1 MKRLINY
8 YVVVVL
14 LGSLLGISLVYAFSL
29 TQRNLIKPPESQN
42 QIYVD
47 QARSIQNVLMGSL
60 VFRKY
65 IKNEANRNEAVRQ
78 RITNYLHEIRKSEGL
93 GTLGILRLEGDS
105 LIVQMASG
113 DYSNID
119 NNLATASEAL
129 KYKEVMFD
137 PGSGMFFYPFLTGNG
152 QTESF
157 ILAFRPR
164 PSQSSEKATNNFL
177 WVFLY
182 ATVGFLLLSVA
193 LLMVLH
199 RLRYRRLFVVE
210 AVVIFFLGFA
220 IAWFV
225 KLASESSAAKER
237 EAMFLSFINGKYH
250 SMRTAFTELHSDITL
265 INKYF
270 ESSEEVTTDEFRTFC
285 NALFEGNE
293 MHKAFLVIN
302 KENTLEGAGT
312 PKYSLAMCARRNPDT
327 SQSDLN
333 LDRHPEI
340 LSLLENSSSTGLVYC
355 SLTTHQSNY
364 SGDGNSLVVVQPL
377 RKTAQSRENSS
388 SSFIVAFI
396 DIQELLND
404 KMNDGNPMNKI
415 LPLGLA
421 VRDEHSHNSFIW
433 LASFPPEHN
442 NLHLPHNNH
451 KHMQDFSLST
461 IKPLLF
467 AGRVFYMTTHDS
479 QAFDAIAPYRK
490 GSLLFMITSLGTLLL
505 ALVVYNIR
513 SGWFG
518 LENAVHK
525 RTLQLQSR
533 VKELEIILD
542 LSHQLT
548 VTGSMSDA
556 LAWLCRRYNQDYQQS
571 SDSVLIIK
579 YKDLPICE
587 ECNLSVVGMQ
597 SIVHCGILDD
607 NSVIG
612 TIELY
617 GRADIV
623 PLGEYAKEQEP
634 FVRQLQFVINSWI
647 AFKKALQQLTEAEER
662 FSKLVE
668 SSFDGI
674 FMLENE
680 RFLWVNQAFADMVEY
695 TREELTSPDFN
706 ISSLYT
712 PKSREIS
719 EKRRE
724 MRKRGDN
731 PPPRFDFQQLS
742 KTGKVIEVEISL
754 VSVIYNEQRL
764 IFGIVRDVTEQ
775 RMIEKVLRD
784 SEERLQQQNEELQL
798 MNEELSSSNSH
809 MRELNLALSEAHKRS
824 EAGDKIKTAFL
835 NNISH
840 EVRTPLNGIC
850 GASEILSN
858 PDLDLDEKKE
868 MIEILNASTSRLL
881 RTITQYM
888 DISLLESGHMPVI
901 LSDISYDDLMKP
913 ILDEFDIQC
922 KRKGLTFTVSKNFEN
937 QTLNTDRSLFEKV
950 VSHLLEN
957 AVKFT
962 QQGGVAV
969 NSELREESIII
980 EIKDTGQGMD
990 HLFHDKIFDLF
1001 VQEDFSNKRKFD
1013 GSGLGLPIVRRI
1025 VSLLGGTIS
1034 FESQKGVGS
1043 TFRVALPVKEV
1054 EKIVK
1059 KGLESADQ
1067 HDTHP
1072 NVLIAED
1079 EDSNFLVLKLLME
1092 RKLKA
1097 QIYRATNGE
1106 QAVEQVRLKKDL
1118 NLVLMDIKMP
1128 VMDGYEATKLI
1139 KSLRPDIPVI
1149 AITAYGLSG
1158 DEQRAYEAGCD
1169 DYIAKPVQAGIMFQK
1184 INKLTGF

>member
-8 YVVVVL
+8 YVIVVL
-14 LGSLLGISLVYAFSL
+14 LGSLLGISLVYAFTL
-29 TQRNLIKPPESQN
+29 TYRNLIKPLESQN

-47 QARSIQNVLMGSL
+47 QARSIQNVLTGSL

-65 IKNEANRNEAVRQ
+65 IKKEANRNEAVRK
-78 RITNYLHEIRKSEGL
+78 RISDYLHEIRISEGL
-93 GTLGILRLEGDS
+93 AALGILRLEGDS
-105 LIVQMASG
+105 LVIQIASG
-113 DYSNID
+113 DYSNIV

-157 ILAFRPR
+157 ILAFRPHT
-164 PSQSSEKATNNFL
+164 SQSSEKATNNFL

-182 ATVGFLLLSVA
+182 VTAGFLMLSVA
-193 LLMVLH
+193 LLLVLH
-199 RLRYRRLFVVE
+199 RLRYRRLFAVE

-225 KLASESSAAKER
+225 KLASESSASKER
-237 EAMFLSFINGKYH
+237 EALFRSFSTGKWH
-250 SMRTAFTELHSDITL
+250 SMRSSFTELFSDITL
-265 INKYF
+265 ISTYF
-270 ESSEEVTTDEFRTFC
+270 ESSEDVTSDEFRTFC

-293 MHKAFLVIN
+293 MHKAFLVIT
-302 KENTLEGAGT
+302 KENTLEGAGA

-327 SQSDLN
+327 SESDLN

-355 SLTTHQSNY
+355 SLTTQQGSCPGY
-364 SGDGNSLVVVQPL
+364 GNSLIVVQPV
-377 RKTAQSRENSS
+377 REKAQSKGKSNT
-388 SSFIVAFI
+388 SFIVAFI

-415 LPLGLA
+415 LTLGLA
-421 VRDEHSHNSFIW
+421 VRDEHSHDSLIW
-433 LASFPPEHN
+433 LASFPPGHI

-451 KHMQDFSLST
+451 KHLQGFSLSA

-479 QAFDAIAPYRK
+479 QEFDAIAPYRK
-490 GSLLFMITSLGTLLL
+490 GSLLFMIISLGTLLL

-518 LENAVHK
+518 LENAVHR

-533 VKELEIILD
+533 VKELEIIRD

-548 VTGSMSDA
+548 LTDSMNDA
-556 LAWLCRRYNQDYQQS
+556 LAWLCRRYNQDYRQS

-579 YKDLPICE
+579 YMDSPVCE
-587 ECNLSVVGMQ
+587 ECNLSVVGLQ
-597 SIVHCGILDD
+597 SIVHCEILDD
-607 NSVIG
+607 NNVIG

-617 GRADIV
+617 GRTDIV
-623 PLGEYAKEQEP
+623 ASGEYAKEQEP

-647 AFKKALQQLTEAEER
+647 AFTKALQQLSEAEER
-662 FSKLVE
+662 FIKLVE

-674 FMLENE
+674 YMLENE

-712 PKSREIS
+712 PQSREIS
-719 EKRRE
+719 EKRKE
-724 MRKRGDN
+724 MRQRGEN
-731 PPPRFDFQQLS
+731 PPPRFDFHQLS
-742 KTGKVIEVEISL
+742 KTGKVVDVEISL
-754 VSVIYNEQRL
+754 VSVVENENKL
-764 IFGIVRDVTEQ
+764 VFGIVRDVTEQ
-775 RMIEKVLRD
+775 RLTEKALRE

-809 MRELNLALSEAHKRS
+809 MRELNLALSEAHKRA

-850 GASEILSN
+850 GAAEILSN
-858 PDLDLDEKKE
+858 PELDNEEKEE
-868 MIEILNASTSRLL
+868 MIEILNISTKRLL

-901 LSDISYDDLMKP
+901 LSEISYQDLMNP

-922 KRKGLTFTVSKNFEN
+922 RRKGLTLTVGKSFDD
-937 QTLNTDRSLFEKV
+937 QTIKTDKSLFEKV
-950 VSHLLEN
+950 MSHLVEN

-962 QQGGVAV
+962 QQGGVTV
-969 NSELREESIII
+969 NSELKEESIII

-990 HLFHDKIFDLF
+990 QHFQARLFDLF

-1013 GSGLGLPIVRRI
+1013 GSGLGLPIVKRI

-1034 FESQKGVGS
+1034 FESQKGIGS
-1043 TFRVALPVKEV
+1043 TFRVALPVKE
-1054 EKIVK
+1054 IVRTVGEGPESK
-1059 KGLESADQ
+1059 KQ
-1067 HDTHP
+1067 HDTYP

-1097 QIYRATNGE
+1097 QIHRATNGE

-1128 VMDGYEATKLI
+1128 VMDGYEATRLI
-1139 KSLRPDIPVI
+1139 KALRPDIPVI

-1158 DEQRAYEAGCD
+1158 DEQRAFEAGCD